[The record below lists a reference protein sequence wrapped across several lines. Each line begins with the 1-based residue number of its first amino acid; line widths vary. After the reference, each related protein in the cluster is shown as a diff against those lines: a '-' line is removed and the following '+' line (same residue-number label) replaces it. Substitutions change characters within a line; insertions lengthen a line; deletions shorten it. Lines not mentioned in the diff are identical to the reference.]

1 MARYKSSKIFN
12 NSLDYYEYLRENRNI
27 KIIDHYAT
35 PILKNPTIAERT
47 RIISNSHIWSFGDR
61 FYKLADQ
68 YYGNSE
74 YWWVIAWYNSTPT
87 EVDLSYGNIIE
98 IPINLTSV
106 LQALG
111 LEY

>member
-74 YWWVIAWYNSTPT
+74 YWWVIAWFNKKPT
-87 EVDLSYGNIIE
+87 EGHLKIGDLIL
-98 IPINLTSV
+98 IPTPLDKILNYYDV
-106 LQALG
+106 
-111 LEY
+111 

>member
-74 YWWVIAWYNSTPT
+74 YWWVIAWFNKKPT
-87 EVDLSYGNIIE
+87 EGHLKLGDLIL
-98 IPINLTSV
+98 IPTPLDKILNYYDV
-106 LQALG
+106 
-111 LEY
+111 